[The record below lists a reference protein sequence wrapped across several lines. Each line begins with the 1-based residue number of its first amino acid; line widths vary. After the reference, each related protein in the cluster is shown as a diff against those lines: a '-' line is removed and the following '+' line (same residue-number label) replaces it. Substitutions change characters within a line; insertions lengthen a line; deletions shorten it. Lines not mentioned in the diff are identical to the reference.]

1 MAQSLKND
9 PLVSLSTQVAEP
21 ATIEIDETSYDVLG
35 EQNIGR
41 SEEVTLMTLFKQHEQ
56 AQRDFDGGRDKR
68 KITAAA
74 ERMRN
79 TRLEI
84 ITTFTTIPLDVAD
97 KLPLVAQA
105 QLLDIIARE
114 MGFTN
119 DADDGE

>member
-9 PLVSLSTQVAEP
+9 PLVTLSTQVAEP
-21 ATIEIDETSYDVLG
+21 ATVEIDDTEYKVLG

-41 SEEVTLMTLFKQHEQ
+41 AEEVTLMALFKQHEH
-56 AQRDFDGGRDKR
+56 AQRDFDTGRDKR
-68 KITAAA
+68 KITSAA

-84 ITTFTTIPLDVAD
+84 ITTFTDIPFDVAD

-105 QLLDIIARE
+105 HLLDIIAK
-114 MGFTN
+114 
-119 DADDGE
+119 